1 MSERDATTWLDPI
14 AACFGA
20 DHITVPVPAHLT
32 NCLRTLR
39 MLYVFADRGV
49 RPSAASPPEA
59 LHHHEA
65 VKARLA
71 AVLDVIVKR

>member
-1 MSERDATTWLDPI
+1 MSEREATAWLDPI

-20 DHITVPVPAHLT
+20 DRIGVPVSAHLT

-49 RPSAASPPEA
+49 RLGPESAPVTF
-59 LHHHEA
+59 HHREA
-65 VKARLA
+65 VKTHIA
-71 AVLDVIVKR
+71 AALDAIIRR